1 VITPGAVEKPST
13 VASTAVAQYETLR
26 MAMLGEALPPEARSG
41 LMLFLRRGM
50 WGWAR
55 ALAVG
60 SVRQEPISARR
71 SNPAEPCERGA
82 IVYVFAAMAMTV
94 NNGERHERVSQSPT
108 SSP

>member
-1 VITPGAVEKPST
+1 MTPGPAEQPST
-13 VASTAVAQYETLR
+13 VPSTAVAHYETLR
-26 MAMLGEALPPEARSG
+26 MAMLGEALPPDARCG

-60 SVRQEPISARR
+60 SVQEPTLTRR
-71 SNPAEPCERGA
+71 LNPAEPYDRDT
-82 IVYVFAAMAMTV
+82 IVYVLAAMAMNA

>member
-1 VITPGAVEKPST
+1 MTSVAVEKPST
-13 VASTAVAQYETLR
+13 AASTAVAQYETLR

-60 SVRQEPISARR
+60 SVRQEPIAARR

-82 IVYVFAAMAMTV
+82 IIYVFAAMAMTV

>member
-1 VITPGAVEKPST
+1 M
-13 VASTAVAQYETLR
+13 ASTAVAQYETLR

-60 SVRQEPISARR
+60 SVRQEPIPTRR
-71 SNPAEPCERGA
+71 SDPAEPGERGA

>member
-1 VITPGAVEKPST
+1 MTPVAVEKPSI

-26 MAMLGEALPPEARSG
+26 MSMLGEALPPEARSG
-41 LMLFLRRGM
+41 LMLFVRRGL

-60 SVRQEPISARR
+60 SVRQEPIPARC
-71 SNPAEPCERGA
+71 SDPAEPRERGA

>member
-1 VITPGAVEKPST
+1 MAVEKPSKM
-13 VASTAVAQYETLR
+13 ASTAVAQYETLR

-60 SVRQEPISARR
+60 SVRQEPIPARR
-71 SNPAEPCERGA
+71 SDPAEPRERGA

-94 NNGERHERVSQSPT
+94 NNVNNGERYERVSQSPT